1 MSEMF
6 EDLNNK
12 LYILTSNGINR
23 KKIILDPG
31 IGFGKKYFHSAEVL
45 SKINLLKKAFNL
57 PVMIGASRKSFIGE
71 YINKDVNKRI
81 FGTAATVA
89 YSIMM
94 GANIIRVHDYTE
106 MIDVKN
112 IIKTLKEFSKKE

>member
-1 MSEMF
+1 
-6 EDLNNK
+6 
-12 LYILTSNGINR
+12 
-23 KKIILDPG
+23 
-31 IGFGKKYFHSAEVL
+31 
-45 SKINLLKKAFNL
+45 
-57 PVMIGASRKSFIGE
+57 MIGASRKSFIGE